1 MKFPEYQKVSNF
13 LQNKYVFSSL
23 IFAAWILFFDKNNV
37 TDHIRNHRK
46 VRELDQQK
54 EFYKEKIK
62 VDKLKLEYLNSGV
75 ENLEKFAREQ
85 YFMAKPG
92 EELFLVIEK

>member
-1 MKFPEYQKVSNF
+1 MKFPEYQKVSDF
-13 LQNKYVFSSL
+13 LQNKYVFSLL

-37 TDHIRNHRK
+37 VDHIRNHRK
-46 VRELDQQK
+46 VVNLTEQK

-85 YFMAKPG
+85 YYMAKPG
-92 EELFLVIEK
+92 EEVFVVIEK